1 MVIVWSGQWSSCKVD
16 IAAHEYNFRSVNQ
29 MTFLFKFC
37 LFRPVV
43 DFQRFPI
50 IIWQGQQTQFCNRT
64 LQELLGPSC
73 ILFIQWVLRFFR
85 FQIVQLIRSHVG
97 HLWCWARSLDIIWT
111 MTIQED
117 QIQVW
122 SELDHWFLR
131 RWKCKMLM
139 WMTDPK
145 WQEKVLWI
153 FYSSEFKI

>member
-1 MVIVWSGQWSSCKVD
+1 MNTILEVSTKWLFYS
-16 IAAHEYNFRSVNQ
+16 NFV
-29 MTFLFKFC
+29 
-37 LFRPVV
+37 LFRPVVV

-145 WQEKVLWI
+145 WQEKVPWI
-153 FYSSEFKI
+153 FYS